1 MLGVVITAAG
11 SGQRFGGEIPKQ
23 YQELCGQ
30 SVLSHSLARFLQHP
44 MVAHIVV
51 VIAEGHCDF
60 YETTLKSIDVVA
72 HPKMLKPV
80 LGAAT
85 RQASVKQ
92 GLLALKD
99 TGIDQV
105 LIHDAARPL
114 VTDKLIDDLSGG
126 LKKAP
131 GAVPI
136 LPPVDSLKMIDWAN
150 ERLVSTLPRAEI
162 GRVRTPQA
170 FDFETI
176 IGLHE
181 QMEGENL
188 PDDAEL
194 LLKAGLDVT
203 LVACSEAL
211 IKVTVKE
218 DLEILSALIQKDS
231 PNYEYRSGIGFDVH
245 AFDEQTDRP
254 LVLCGVKFE
263 NHRPL
268 KGHSDADVALHTI
281 TDALLG
287 AIAEGDIG
295 THFPPSEAK
304 WKGMDSAVFLE
315 HAVTLVNERH
325 GKITS
330 VDLTVI
336 CESPK
341 VTPRRQEMRERLA
354 EIMKLNINRVSVK
367 GTTTEKLGFAG
378 RGEGIA
384 AQASVTVALPL
395 ERSL

>member
-1 MLGVVITAAG
+1 MLPWTTSLSRIYLLQAVKHLNWEDRYGASTPNRPSTNGFIERTVRTVKGGTSATLLQ
-11 SGQRFGGEIPKQ
+11 SGANPEWWANAMRYSTFVRK
-23 YQELCGQ
+23 
-30 SVLSHSLARFLQHP
+30 
-44 MVAHIVV
+44 
-51 VIAEGHCDF
+51 
-60 YETTLKSIDVVA
+60 
-72 HPKMLKPV
+72 
-80 LGAAT
+80 
-85 RQASVKQ
+85 
-92 GLLALKD
+92 
-99 TGIDQV
+99 
-105 LIHDAARPL
+105 